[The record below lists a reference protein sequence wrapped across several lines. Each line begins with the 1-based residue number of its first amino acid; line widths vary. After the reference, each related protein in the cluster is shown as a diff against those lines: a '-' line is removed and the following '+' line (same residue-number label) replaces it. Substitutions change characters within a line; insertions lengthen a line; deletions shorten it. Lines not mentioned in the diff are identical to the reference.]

1 MLSQALFIAL
11 MAFVSVS
18 ITVKP
23 QEDPNHEVMMQKHAA
38 AIGDWGFH
46 LAGRDLDVPPGDD
59 FFQYA
64 NGRTVRMMQIPA
76 DRTSWGSFAKL
87 REQSDQQVRAI
98 LEASAR
104 AGDKMG
110 KLYMSYINETQIE
123 ELGAAP
129 LQPALR
135 QVRLLRTKTDF
146 ARLAGSASRTFF
158 GSPIGFGIVQD
169 RKEPDSYCLHIDQGR
184 LGLPNRDYYLR
195 SNFAHIKKAY
205 GNFLSQMLQLIGWPE
220 PSSASKDVVAFE
232 ERIAQV
238 QWPSYHMR
246 DPVRTYN
253 EMSISSLKAAAP
265 GFDWDL
271 FLGVSGPY
279 PEGTKIVV
287 GAVSALAGIAKV
299 INQTNVATLQSWA
312 AARLVTATATKL
324 SSPFLNTTLMFSKIL
339 TGTREISARWK
350 QAVAYVNKVMGDAVG
365 REYVK
370 RHFPP
375 SSKSNVEILTL
386 ALKSA
391 FEMRLQRLDWMTNTT
406 RQRALQKLEQF
417 EVQVGY
423 PKKWRSYSDLY
434 VDTADL
440 FGNSERLIRFH
451 WNVSLSKLGQK
462 VDRDLWELGPQTV
475 NAYFHQLKNM
485 VVFPAAI
492 LQPPF
497 FDPFADMAVNF
508 GGIGAVIGHEIIHG
522 FDDAGRKY
530 DANGRLNDWWTPE
543 DVSEFNRRSFDYGQ
557 QFATFSSGLPAGHG
571 INPNLTMGENI
582 ADLGGITIAVE
593 AYRRYVRNSS
603 AGSPKPP
610 LVSPNSDGREG
621 DRRFFLAFAQIWASK
636 TRPEALARQLAVGPH
651 APAIARVNVP
661 LSNLD
666 SWYEAFNITRG
677 NMTRPQANRI
687 SIW

>member
-1 MLSQALFIAL
+1 
-11 MAFVSVS
+11 
-18 ITVKP
+18 
-23 QEDPNHEVMMQKHAA
+23 
-38 AIGDWGFH
+38 
-46 LAGRDLDVPPGDD
+46 
-59 FFQYA
+59 
-64 NGRTVRMMQIPA
+64 
-76 DRTSWGSFAKL
+76 
-87 REQSDQQVRAI
+87 
-98 LEASAR
+98 
-104 AGDKMG
+104 
-110 KLYMSYINETQIE
+110 
-123 ELGAAP
+123 
-129 LQPALR
+129 
-135 QVRLLRTKTDF
+135 
-146 ARLAGSASRTFF
+146 
-158 GSPIGFGIVQD
+158 
-169 RKEPDSYCLHIDQGR
+169 
-184 LGLPNRDYYLR
+184 
-195 SNFAHIKKAY
+195 
-205 GNFLSQMLQLIGWPE
+205 
-220 PSSASKDVVAFE
+220 
-232 ERIAQV
+232 
-238 QWPSYHMR
+238 
-246 DPVRTYN
+246 
-253 EMSISSLKAAAP
+253 
-265 GFDWDL
+265 
-271 FLGVSGPY
+271 
-279 PEGTKIVV
+279 
-287 GAVSALAGIAKV
+287 
-299 INQTNVATLQSWA
+299 
-312 AARLVTATATKL
+312 
-324 SSPFLNTTLMFSKIL
+324 
-339 TGTREISARWK
+339 
-350 QAVAYVNKVMGDAVG
+350 MGDAVG

-636 TRPEALARQLAVGPH
+636 TRPEALAQQLAVDPH